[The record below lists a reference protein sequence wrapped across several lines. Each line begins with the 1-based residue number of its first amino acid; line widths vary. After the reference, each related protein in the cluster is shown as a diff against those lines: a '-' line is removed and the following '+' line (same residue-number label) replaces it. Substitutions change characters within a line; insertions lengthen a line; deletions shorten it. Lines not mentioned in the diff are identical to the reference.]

1 MDRRGDPEYEKGWR
15 VRVII
20 PRFRSAAAGALHPFM
35 QYNPA
40 LDGVRAISVLAVV
53 LFHCGIPGGRGGFVG
68 LDVFFVLSGFLITS
82 LLAAEYRSGAIE
94 VARFYVRRAIRLYP
108 TLLILLAAYLALA
121 PFLWPSDTQW
131 LAATLAAFYIYDYAL
146 AFWNPTNT
154 VGHTWSLGVE
164 EKFYLLWPLLLPLL
178 LRTRRPVIWLL
189 AAFAVIT
196 AWRYGVAWAWG
207 WKQAYFSFDTRTSGI
222 VLGAI
227 AALTQFRVSRW
238 SLAVALGAL
247 ALDVAL
253 PSLPISDQ
261 VEAVTL
267 RITLAELAAFVLICH
282 AAANARGRLLCWP
295 PLVYIGRLSYGIYL
309 WHFPIVSL
317 FAKST
322 SPWLKL
328 SVTLSLSVTLA
339 AICFHAVDVPLR
351 KWRASRSESFRL
363 S

>member
-1 MDRRGDPEYEKGWR
+1 
-15 VRVII
+15 
-20 PRFRSAAAGALHPFM
+20 M

-53 LFHCGIPGGRGGFVG
+53 LFHCGMPGARGGFVG
-68 LDVFFVLSGFLITS
+68 LDVFFVLSGFLITT
-82 LLAAEYRSGAIE
+82 LLAAEHESGAID

-108 TLLILLAAYLALA
+108 TLLLLLVAYLALA
-121 PFLWPSDTQW
+121 PILWPSDTQW
-131 LAATLAAFYIYDYAL
+131 LAATLAVLYIYDYAL
-146 AFWNPTNT
+146 AFWNPANT

-178 LRTRRPVIWLL
+178 LRTRRPVTWLL
-189 AAFAVIT
+189 AAFVAIT

-238 SLAVALGAL
+238 ALLVALGAL
-247 ALDVAL
+247 AFDAAL
-253 PSLPISDQ
+253 PSLPTADQ
-261 VEAVTL
+261 FEAVTL

-282 AAANARGRLLCWP
+282 AAANARSRFLSWP

-309 WHFPIVSL
+309 WHFPIISAFGKSL
-317 FAKST
+317 
-322 SPWLKL
+322 SPWHKL
-328 SVTLSLSVTLA
+328 SVTLSLSIILA
-339 AICFHAVDVPLR
+339 AICLHVVDAPLR
-351 KWRASRSESFRL
+351 KWRAGRSESLQR

>member
-53 LFHCGIPGGRGGFVG
+53 LFHCGIPGARGGFVG

-196 AWRYGVAWAWG
+196 AWRYGVAWTWG

-238 SLAVALGAL
+238 TLAVALVAL
-247 ALDVAL
+247 AFDAAL
-253 PSLPISDQ
+253 PSLPTMDQ
-261 VEAVTL
+261 LEAVTL
-267 RITLAELAAFVLICH
+267 RITVAELAAFVLVCH
-282 AAANARGRLLCWP
+282 AAANAGGGFFSWP

-317 FAKST
+317 FAKSL
-322 SPWLKL
+322 SPWFKL
-328 SVTLSLSVTLA
+328 GVTLPLSIALA
-339 AICFHAVDVPLR
+339 AICLHAVDVPLR
-351 KWRASRSESFRL
+351 RWRERRVRSLRIS
-363 S
+363 